1 MFFPFRLHNISET
14 NEYHEREGKRME
26 TKRKRGGQPGNRNAA
41 GSGKSRIRN
50 RNAVKHGG
58 YCSMAYL
65 TEEELQILEDMEL
78 VDCEQALIEEIS
90 LYSFGERLLMRE
102 MQNLRASENEDGLYT
117 AHTETFIKDGR
128 ETSIQSEKAVID
140 LILRLQQVIR
150 RVEHLKVEALVELA
164 KIRHDRR
171 DLEIRQAR
179 RELERERT
187 DARVELQDARTEWL
201 QMDPEERKQ
210 LERKRRQNFN
220 L

>member
-1 MFFPFRLHNISET
+1 
-14 NEYHEREGKRME
+14 ME

-58 YCSMAYL
+58 YCSMEYL
-65 TEEELQILEDMEL
+65 TEEELQILKEMEKEP

-128 ETSIQSEKAVID
+128 EISIQSEKAVIG

-179 RELERERT
+179 RELEREQT

>member
-1 MFFPFRLHNISET
+1 
-14 NEYHEREGKRME
+14 ME

-78 VDCEQALIEEIS
+78 VDCQQALIEEIS

-117 AHTETFIKDGR
+117 AHTETFIEDGR
-128 ETSIQSEKAVID
+128 EISIQSEKAVIN

>member
-1 MFFPFRLHNISET
+1 
-14 NEYHEREGKRME
+14 ME

-58 YCSMAYL
+58 YCSMEYL
-65 TEEELQILEDMEL
+65 TEEELQILKEMEKEP

-90 LYSFGERLLMRE
+90 LYSFGKRLLMRE

-117 AHTETFIKDGR
+117 AHTETFIEDGR
-128 ETSIQSEKAVID
+128 EISIQSEKAVID

>member
-1 MFFPFRLHNISET
+1 
-14 NEYHEREGKRME
+14 ME

-117 AHTETFIKDGR
+117 AHTETFVEDGR
-128 ETSIQSEKAVID
+128 EISIQSEKAVIG

>member
-1 MFFPFRLHNISET
+1 
-14 NEYHEREGKRME
+14 ME

-58 YCSMAYL
+58 YCSMEYL

-90 LYSFGERLLMRE
+90 LYSFGERILLRE

-117 AHTETFIKDGR
+117 AHTETFVEDGR
-128 ETSIQSEKAVID
+128 EILSIQSEKAVINA
-140 LILRLQQVIR
+140 ILRLQQVFR

>member
-1 MFFPFRLHNISET
+1 
-14 NEYHEREGKRME
+14 ME

-90 LYSFGERLLMRE
+90 LYSFGERILMRE

-128 ETSIQSEKAVID
+128 EISIQSEKAVIG

>member
-1 MFFPFRLHNISET
+1 
-14 NEYHEREGKRME
+14 ME

-117 AHTETFIKDGR
+117 AHTETFIEDGR
-128 ETSIQSEKAVID
+128 EISIQSEKAVID

>member
-1 MFFPFRLHNISET
+1 
-14 NEYHEREGKRME
+14 ME

-102 MQNLRASENEDGLYT
+102 MQNLRASENEDGLYR

-128 ETSIQSEKAVID
+128 EISIQSEKAVIG

-179 RELERERT
+179 RELEREQT
-187 DARVELQDARTEWL
+187 DARVELQDTRTEWL

>member
-1 MFFPFRLHNISET
+1 
-14 NEYHEREGKRME
+14 ME

-78 VDCEQALIEEIS
+78 VDCQQALIEEIS

-117 AHTETFIKDGR
+117 AHTETFVEDGR
-128 ETSIQSEKAVID
+128 EISIQREKAVIN

-210 LERKRRQNFN
+210 LERKRRQNLN

>member
-1 MFFPFRLHNISET
+1 
-14 NEYHEREGKRME
+14 ME

-90 LYSFGERLLMRE
+90 LYSFGERILLRE

-117 AHTETFIKDGR
+117 AHTETFVEDGR
-128 ETSIQSEKAVID
+128 EISIQSEKAVID

>member
-1 MFFPFRLHNISET
+1 
-14 NEYHEREGKRME
+14 ME

-78 VDCEQALIEEIS
+78 LIEEIS

-128 ETSIQSEKAVID
+128 EISIQSEKAVIG

-164 KIRHDRR
+164 KIRLRHDRR

>member
-1 MFFPFRLHNISET
+1 
-14 NEYHEREGKRME
+14 ME

-90 LYSFGERLLMRE
+90 LYSFGERILLRE

-117 AHTETFIKDGR
+117 AHTETFIEDGR
-128 ETSIQSEKAVID
+128 EISIQSEKAVIG

>member
-1 MFFPFRLHNISET
+1 
-14 NEYHEREGKRME
+14 ME

-78 VDCEQALIEEIS
+78 VDCQQALIEEIS

-117 AHTETFIKDGR
+117 AHTETFIEDGR
-128 ETSIQSEKAVID
+128 EISIQSEKAVIG

>member
-1 MFFPFRLHNISET
+1 
-14 NEYHEREGKRME
+14 ME

-90 LYSFGERLLMRE
+90 LYSFGERILLRE
-102 MQNLRASENEDGLYT
+102 MQNLRASKNEDGLYT
-117 AHTETFIKDGR
+117 AHTETFVEDGR
-128 ETSIQSEKAVID
+128 EISIQSEKAVINA
-140 LILRLQQVIR
+140 ILRLQQVIR

>member
-1 MFFPFRLHNISET
+1 
-14 NEYHEREGKRME
+14 ME

-58 YCSMAYL
+58 YCSMEYL
-65 TEEELQILEDMEL
+65 TEEELQILKEMEKEP

-90 LYSFGERLLMRE
+90 LYSFGERILLRE

-117 AHTETFIKDGR
+117 AHTETFVEDGR
-128 ETSIQSEKAVID
+128 EISIQSEKAVINA
-140 LILRLQQVIR
+140 ILRLQQVFR

-179 RELERERT
+179 RELEREQT

>member
-1 MFFPFRLHNISET
+1 
-14 NEYHEREGKRME
+14 ME

-90 LYSFGERLLMRE
+90 LYSFGERILLRE
-102 MQNLRASENEDGLYT
+102 MRNLRASENEDGLYT
-117 AHTETFIKDGR
+117 AHTETFIEDGR
-128 ETSIQSEKAVID
+128 EISIQSEKAVID

-179 RELERERT
+179 RELEREQT
-187 DARVELQDARTEWL
+187 DARVELQDTRTEWL

-210 LERKRRQNFN
+210 LERKRRQNLN

>member
-1 MFFPFRLHNISET
+1 
-14 NEYHEREGKRME
+14 ME

-78 VDCEQALIEEIS
+78 VDCQQALIEEIS

-128 ETSIQSEKAVID
+128 EISIQSEKAVIG

-179 RELERERT
+179 RELEREQT

-210 LERKRRQNFN
+210 LERKRRQNLN

>member
-1 MFFPFRLHNISET
+1 
-14 NEYHEREGKRME
+14 ME

-65 TEEELQILEDMEL
+65 TEEELQILDDMEL
-78 VDCEQALIEEIS
+78 VDCQQALIEEIS

-128 ETSIQSEKAVID
+128 EISIQSEKAVIG

>member
-1 MFFPFRLHNISET
+1 
-14 NEYHEREGKRME
+14 ME

-58 YCSMAYL
+58 YCSMEYL
-65 TEEELQILEDMEL
+65 TEEELQILKEMEKEP

-90 LYSFGERLLMRE
+90 LYSFGERILLRE
-102 MQNLRASENEDGLYT
+102 MQNLRASENEGGLYT
-117 AHTETFIKDGR
+117 AHTETFVEDGR
-128 ETSIQSEKAVID
+128 EISIQSEKAVINA
-140 LILRLQQVIR
+140 ILRLQQVFR

>member
-1 MFFPFRLHNISET
+1 
-14 NEYHEREGKRME
+14 ME

-128 ETSIQSEKAVID
+128 EISIQSEKAVIG

-179 RELERERT
+179 RELEREQT
-187 DARVELQDARTEWL
+187 DARVELQDGVAADGSGREKAARAETPTKL
-201 QMDPEERKQ
+201 QPIKMFIGHIIFDS
-210 LERKRRQNFN
+210 
-220 L
+220 

>member
-1 MFFPFRLHNISET
+1 
-14 NEYHEREGKRME
+14 ME

-78 VDCEQALIEEIS
+78 VDCQQALIEEIS

-117 AHTETFIKDGR
+117 AHTETFIEDGR
-128 ETSIQSEKAVID
+128 EISIQSEKAVID

-187 DARVELQDARTEWL
+187 DARVKLQDARTEWL

>member
-1 MFFPFRLHNISET
+1 
-14 NEYHEREGKRME
+14 ME

-90 LYSFGERLLMRE
+90 LYSFGERILLRE

-117 AHTETFIKDGR
+117 AHTDTFIEDGR
-128 ETSIQSEKAVID
+128 EISIQSEKAVID

-187 DARVELQDARTEWL
+187 DTQVELQDARTEWL

-210 LERKRRQNFN
+210 LERKRRQNLN

>member
-1 MFFPFRLHNISET
+1 
-14 NEYHEREGKRME
+14 ME

-128 ETSIQSEKAVID
+128 EISIQSEKAVIG

-179 RELERERT
+179 RELEREQT

-210 LERKRRQNFN
+210 LERKRRQNLN

>member
-1 MFFPFRLHNISET
+1 
-14 NEYHEREGKRME
+14 ME

-128 ETSIQSEKAVID
+128 EISIQSEKAVIG

-210 LERKRRQNFN
+210 LERKRRQNLN

>member
-1 MFFPFRLHNISET
+1 
-14 NEYHEREGKRME
+14 ME

-78 VDCEQALIEEIS
+78 VDCQQALIEEIS

-128 ETSIQSEKAVID
+128 EISIQSEKAVIG

>member
-1 MFFPFRLHNISET
+1 
-14 NEYHEREGKRME
+14 ME

-128 ETSIQSEKAVID
+128 EISIQSEKAVIN

-210 LERKRRQNFN
+210 LERKRRQNLN

>member
-1 MFFPFRLHNISET
+1 
-14 NEYHEREGKRME
+14 ME

-128 ETSIQSEKAVID
+128 EISIQSEKAVIG

>member
-1 MFFPFRLHNISET
+1 
-14 NEYHEREGKRME
+14 ME

-90 LYSFGERLLMRE
+90 LYSFGERILLRE
-102 MQNLRASENEDGLYT
+102 MRNLRASENEDGLYT
-117 AHTETFIKDGR
+117 AHTETFVEDGR
-128 ETSIQSEKAVID
+128 EISIQSEKAVINA
-140 LILRLQQVIR
+140 ILRLQQVFR

>member
-1 MFFPFRLHNISET
+1 
-14 NEYHEREGKRME
+14 ME

-90 LYSFGERLLMRE
+90 LYSFGERILLRE

-128 ETSIQSEKAVID
+128 EISIQSEKAVIG

-187 DARVELQDARTEWL
+187 DAQVELQDARTEWL

-210 LERKRRQNFN
+210 LERKRRQNLN

>member
-1 MFFPFRLHNISET
+1 
-14 NEYHEREGKRME
+14 ME

-58 YCSMAYL
+58 YCSMEYL
-65 TEEELQILEDMEL
+65 TEEELQILKEMEKEP

-90 LYSFGERLLMRE
+90 LYSFGKRLLMRE

-117 AHTETFIKDGR
+117 AHTETFIEDGR
-128 ETSIQSEKAVID
+128 EISIQSEKAVID

-150 RVEHLKVEALVELA
+150 RVEHLKVEALVELV

>member
-1 MFFPFRLHNISET
+1 
-14 NEYHEREGKRME
+14 ME

-90 LYSFGERLLMRE
+90 LYSFGERILLRE

-117 AHTETFIKDGR
+117 AHTETFIEDGR
-128 ETSIQSEKAVID
+128 EISIQSEKAVID

>member
-1 MFFPFRLHNISET
+1 
-14 NEYHEREGKRME
+14 ME

-128 ETSIQSEKAVID
+128 EISIQSEKAVIG

-179 RELERERT
+179 RELEREQT

>member
-1 MFFPFRLHNISET
+1 
-14 NEYHEREGKRME
+14 ME

-78 VDCEQALIEEIS
+78 VDCQQALIEEIS

-117 AHTETFIKDGR
+117 AHTETFIEDGR
-128 ETSIQSEKAVID
+128 EISIQSEKAVID

>member
-1 MFFPFRLHNISET
+1 
-14 NEYHEREGKRME
+14 ME

-78 VDCEQALIEEIS
+78 VDCQQALIEEIS

-128 ETSIQSEKAVID
+128 EISIQSEKAVIG

-179 RELERERT
+179 RELEREQT

>member
-1 MFFPFRLHNISET
+1 
-14 NEYHEREGKRME
+14 ME

-90 LYSFGERLLMRE
+90 LYSFGERILLRE

-117 AHTETFIKDGR
+117 AHTETFVEDGR
-128 ETSIQSEKAVID
+128 EISIQSEKAVIG

-179 RELERERT
+179 RELEREQT

>member
-1 MFFPFRLHNISET
+1 
-14 NEYHEREGKRME
+14 ME
-26 TKRKRGGQPGNRNAA
+26 NKRKRGGQPGNRNAA

-58 YCSMAYL
+58 YCSMEYL

-90 LYSFGERLLMRE
+90 LYSFGERILLRE

-117 AHTETFIKDGR
+117 AHTETFVEDGR
-128 ETSIQSEKAVID
+128 EILSIQSEKAVINA
-140 LILRLQQVIR
+140 ILRLQQVFR

>member
-1 MFFPFRLHNISET
+1 
-14 NEYHEREGKRME
+14 ME

-58 YCSMAYL
+58 YCSMEYL
-65 TEEELQILEDMEL
+65 TEEELQILKEMEKEP

-90 LYSFGERLLMRE
+90 LYSFGKRLLMRE

-117 AHTETFIKDGR
+117 AHTETFIEDGR
-128 ETSIQSEKAVID
+128 EISIQSEKAVID

-179 RELERERT
+179 RELEREQT

-210 LERKRRQNFN
+210 LERKRRQNLN

>member
-1 MFFPFRLHNISET
+1 
-14 NEYHEREGKRME
+14 ME

-90 LYSFGERLLMRE
+90 LYSFGERILLRE

-128 ETSIQSEKAVID
+128 EISIQSEKAVIG

-179 RELERERT
+179 RELEREQT

>member
-1 MFFPFRLHNISET
+1 M
-14 NEYHEREGKRME
+14 
-26 TKRKRGGQPGNRNAA
+26 A
-41 GSGKSRIRN
+41 G
-50 RNAVKHGG
+50 
-58 YCSMAYL
+58 
-65 TEEELQILEDMEL
+65 
-78 VDCEQALIEEIS
+78 
-90 LYSFGERLLMRE
+90 
-102 MQNLRASENEDGLYT
+102 
-117 AHTETFIKDGR
+117 
-128 ETSIQSEKAVID
+128 
-140 LILRLQQVIR
+140 R

-179 RELERERT
+179 RELEREQT